1 MKKDDVQEVARARFE
16 AMEIPLATRFKEPIS
31 ALINCYTKTWL
42 GFLKADLQILE
53 KDAIALLKGECVFIL
68 QLQNSE
74 NVVGKV
80 EKML

>member
-31 ALINCYTKTWL
+31 A
-42 GFLKADLQILE
+42 LKADLQILE